1 TLFDRSMEKSKESF
15 SECKVQP
22 PARQPKTLGPSRTS
36 ESTNQPETVNE
47 TTVQILEAVQSLYE
61 FPHESNHAGVQES
74 NSYRLVDSV
83 DSQKPYEVPRS
94 PSAIFASRFR
104 SLQEYHH
111 RYSLVQC
118 ELSGQYSLFPFHH
131 PSLFQ

>member
-1 TLFDRSMEKSKESF
+1 MEKSKESF
-15 SECKVQP
+15 SEYKVQP

-61 FPHESNHAGVQES
+61 FPQES

-83 DSQKPYEVPRS
+83 DSQKPYEVLRS
-94 PSAIFASRFR
+94 PSLIFASHFH
-104 SLQEYHH
+104 SLQEYRH
-111 RYSLVQC
+111 RCSLVQC
-118 ELSGQYSLFPFHH
+118 ELSEQYSLFPFHH